1 MNEKTKTK
9 KIEINSKVW
18 LLISLGAAL
27 IVWYLLSIGP
37 ATSRSFPFLDKVIP
51 AINTMID
58 RGVMGKDIASS
69 LTSIAMGFGL
79 GFITALPVAF
89 LMAWYQPVQKILEPW
104 INFIRNIP
112 ALAYVPLIVIA
123 AGVGRRPQVILIWIC
138 TFMTMSITIYQG
150 IRNIDNTLIKAARVL
165 GANDFDIFVR
175 IIVPATIPFI
185 ITAVRLGLGAGL
197 TTLLAAESTGAQQG
211 LGMRIRSLQSTFD
224 TAPMLMYIILI
235 GIIGMILNGIVNFI
249 ERRLTGWQEKRGQ

>member
-197 TTLLAAESTGAQQG
+197 TTILAAETTGAQQG
-211 LGMRIRSLQSTFD
+211 
-224 TAPMLMYIILI
+224 
-235 GIIGMILNGIVNFI
+235 
-249 ERRLTGWQEKRGQ
+249 

>member
-123 AGVGRRPQVILIWIC
+123 AGVGRRPQVILIWI
-138 TFMTMSITIYQG
+138 
-150 IRNIDNTLIKAARVL
+150 
-165 GANDFDIFVR
+165 
-175 IIVPATIPFI
+175 
-185 ITAVRLGLGAGL
+185 
-197 TTLLAAESTGAQQG
+197 
-211 LGMRIRSLQSTFD
+211 RSEEHTSELQS
-224 TAPMLMYIILI
+224 P
-235 GIIGMILNGIVNFI
+235 
-249 ERRLTGWQEKRGQ
+249 